1 MLAEPTIALTPGGIA
16 APLRNISII
25 VAMMAG
31 ASYSLLVKSVVH
43 LAMISKSI
51 QPKRENKRM
60 I

>member
-1 MLAEPTIALTPGGIA
+1 MLAEPTIGLTPGGMA

-31 ASYSLLVKSVVH
+31 ASYSLFVKSVVH
-43 LAMISKSI
+43 FAMISQSI
-51 QPKRENKRM
+51 HPKRENRRM